1 MLLLKTSKLNN
12 SFRRNIKLV
21 LRKMKAL
28 IGIEE
33 MKITNAPS
41 FGKRLL
47 KKELQQKGNASH
59 NYPRHARPGE

>member
-41 FGKRLL
+41 FGQRLL
-47 KKELQQKGNASH
+47 KKELQQKTGVK
-59 NYPRHARPGE
+59 E

>member
-1 MLLLKTSKLNN
+1 LLKTSKLNN

-41 FGKRLL
+41 FGQRLL
-47 KKELQQKGNASH
+47 KKELQQKTGVK
-59 NYPRHARPGE
+59 E